1 LLAVRMLA
9 SGTDDLAVRLRDDLL
24 TFARELNDT
33 ATRKGENLRQK
44 VSEVFASANTSEGS
58 TR

>member
-1 LLAVRMLA
+1 